1 MGRPEAVGL
10 RYTSRELL
18 GYVNDP
24 HSCVRRLT
32 DRLHIGLPPAG
43 LANFKE
49 AVVDSVNNAKIGHF
63 DAKLDGIVL
72 DVRNIKVLGNAFAI
86 HTDHPELHVD
96 LMADLHVFRP
106 TVGASIR
113 GIIKHIAKSHI
124 SVTIHRVFNVAIRLA
139 AGSASRLA
147 VNAEITIR
155 VTDFDLKDTI
165 PYIAGVLDQPLALP
179 SALKKTTASGKS
191 VAKVTTPNDADEEDD
206 EELSDAD
213 DDNRSV
219 MVDLRVRGALGVF
232 IYPYYCGK
240 Y

>member
-1 MGRPEAVGL
+1 MGRPETVSL
-10 RYTSRELL
+10 KYTSRQLL

-24 HSCVRRLT
+24 NSCVRRIT

-43 LANFKE
+43 LNNFKE
-49 AVVDSVNNAKIGHF
+49 AVVDSVNSEKIGRF

-96 LMADLHVFRP
+96 LLADLHVFRP

-139 AGSASRLA
+139 AGSAAHSTLA
-147 VNAEITIR
+147 VNAEIAIR
-155 VTDFDLKDTI
+155 VTDYDLKDTI

-179 SALKKTTASGKS
+179 SALKKATATNKKKLSMVS
-191 VAKVTTPNDADEEDD
+191 PTQSDEDEE
-206 EELSDAD
+206 SDPD

-219 MVDLRVRGALGVF
+219 MVDSRVRNNFELRINA
-232 IYPYYCGK
+232 
-240 Y
+240 